1 MAPLIDEPSVAIAI
15 VLAGVM
21 LLVGMATGTWKY
33 IEMRRS
39 SDSRAPMYVDIAHRA
54 ALLYAFAIALLALL
68 AALSPLP
75 QWVEITA
82 IAVDSLFFFIATG
95 TYIQLGIRRRAHTQY
110 RDRTFTT
117 GAGTWVLAVA
127 EIGSTAVLV
136 VGACMGLMQV
146 L

>member
-1 MAPLIDEPSVAIAI
+1 MTPLIDEPSVAIAI
-15 VLAGVM
+15 VLAGGM

-39 SDSRAPMYVDIAHRA
+39 AESRAPMYVDIAHRA
-54 ALLYAFAIALLALL
+54 ALLYAFAIGVLALL

-75 QWVEITA
+75 QWLEISA
-82 IAVDSLFFFIATG
+82 IVVDSLFFFIATG
-95 TYIQLGIRRRAHTQY
+95 TYIQLGIRRRARTQY
-110 RDRTFTT
+110 QDRTFTT
-117 GAGTWVLAVA
+117 GAGTWILAVA

-136 VGACMGLMQV
+136 VGACMGLLQV

>member
-1 MAPLIDEPSVAIAI
+1 MAPLIDELSVAIAI
-15 VLAGVM
+15 VLAGIM

-39 SDSRAPMYVDIAHRA
+39 PESRAPMYVDIAHRA

-75 QWVEITA
+75 QWLEISA
-82 IAVDSLFFFIATG
+82 IAVDSLFFIIATG
-95 TYIQLGIRRRAHTQY
+95 TYIQLGIRRRARTQY
-110 RDRTFTT
+110 QDRTFTT
-117 GAGTWVLAVA
+117 GAGTWILAVA

-136 VGACMGLMQV
+136 VGACMGLLQV